1 MSSNL
6 AERIKE
12 RLNIVDIVGQYVKL
26 TRAGINHKGCCP
38 FHHEKTPSFFVSEQR
53 QTFTCFG
60 CGVKGDMIEFVQQ
73 FERLDFRE
81 ALKVL
86 FDKSGL
92 PESDWENSKQRD
104 PKAIEEDQLKK
115 RVFEVMKE
123 AVEVYAKELRHSD
136 GKTALSYLQNRGLK
150 DETINAWQIGYAP
163 DVWQFVEV
171 RVSES
176 YRERTI
182 VQDLIAAGLLK
193 VRESAQGH
201 QSGPSTYDFFR
212 GRITFPIFD
221 VAGKPVAISARII
234 DKGEP
239 KYLNSPD
246 TPIFNKSQVLYGLHK
261 AKDGMRKWKFA
272 LLVEGQMDLLLCHQ
286 EGFDQTVATSGTALT
301 DDHLRLLKRY
311 TNNLMLVYDADQAGM
326 KATVKAWSLALK
338 HGLEVKVAL
347 LPKNED
353 PASLLLENKGK
364 FVHALK
370 NAMHVIEYVLSKSDV
385 ASRSGKKDTMEKLI
399 PLVASLDNSVD
410 REHFTK
416 RISDVFDMSLD
427 SIYTEI
433 QRFQGAERGNNPA
446 RGPFT
451 LETVMKEGGVQLLD
465 GQDRLGGIRQS
476 LAELKALLYIYTQ
489 QLNSSQ
495 TQSDDATRPDIY
507 EKIKTKITEFKS
519 GILGKIQAE
528 YHGAFDA
535 DIDTFLKELEGKNFT
550 VDEVL
555 VYNIENI
562 HSGKN
567 VDADF
572 YEKEINIAYSN
583 VIQKVYALIFD
594 DVKSV
599 LKKAE
604 TAKDKAL
611 IDTCSDYIYQLSM
624 YKKQIN

>member
-1 MSSNL
+1 
-6 AERIKE
+6 
-12 RLNIVDIVGQYVKL
+12 
-26 TRAGINHKGCCP
+26 
-38 FHHEKTPSFFVSEQR
+38 
-53 QTFTCFG
+53 
-60 CGVKGDMIEFVQQ
+60 MIEFVQQ

-104 PKAIEEDQLKK
+104 PKAIEEDQVKK
-115 RVFEVMKE
+115 RVFAAMHA
-123 AVEVYAKELRHSD
+123 AVAVYGEELKHES
-136 GKTALSYLQNRGLK
+136 GKAALEYLHKRGLK
-150 DETINAWQIGYAP
+150 DETILHWGIGYAP
-163 DVWQFVEV
+163 DLWQFVEA
-171 RVSES
+171 RVSAT
-176 YRERTI
+176 YHERTI
-182 VQDLIAAGLLK
+182 VEDLVAAGLLK
-193 VRESAQGH
+193 VRESDQDTHRVRGN
-201 QSGPSTYDFFR
+201 TYDFFR

-221 VAGKPVAISARII
+221 VTGKPVAISARII

-261 AKDGMRKWKFA
+261 AKEGMRKWKFA

-301 DDHLRLLKRY
+301 DEHLRLLKRY

-326 KATVKAWSLALK
+326 KATIKAWSLALK

-353 PASLLLENKGK
+353 PASLILENKGV

-370 NAMHVIEYVLSKSDV
+370 TAMHVIEYVLSKSDIS
-385 ASRSGKKDTMEKLI
+385 SRSGKKDTLEKLI

-410 REHFTK
+410 KEHFTK
-416 RISDVFDMSLD
+416 RIADVFEMSLD
-427 SIYTEI
+427 GIYGEI
-433 QRFQGAERGNNPA
+433 QRYEASERGNNSS
-446 RGPFT
+446 RGTFNIESVIRQGSVVIP
-451 LETVMKEGGVQLLD
+451 E
-465 GQDRLGGIRQS
+465 GQDRVVGLRQA

-495 TQSDDATRPDIY
+495 PTSDGATRPDIY
-507 EKIKTKITEFKS
+507 EKIKTKITEYKD

-528 YHGAFDA
+528 YHPHFTP
-535 DIDTFLKELEGKNFT
+535 DIDTCIQELDSGVFT
-550 VDEVL
+550 VDERL

-562 HSGKN
+562 HGSKE
-567 VDADF
+567 VDTDF
-572 YEKEINIAYSN
+572 YEKEINIAHRN
-583 VIQKVYALIFD
+583 LMQKIFTLVFD
-594 DVKSV
+594 DVKNT

-604 TAKDKAL
+604 LAKDKQMV
-611 IDTCSDYIYQLSM
+611 DQCSDIIYQLSIS
-624 YKKQIN
+624 KTHIN

>member
-115 RVFEVMKE
+115 RVFEVMRG

-150 DETINAWQIGYAP
+150 DETINAWQIGYVP

-171 RVSES
+171 RVSEA

-261 AKDGMRKWKFA
+261 AKEGMRKWKFA

-433 QRFQGAERGNNPA
+433 QRYQGAERGNNPA